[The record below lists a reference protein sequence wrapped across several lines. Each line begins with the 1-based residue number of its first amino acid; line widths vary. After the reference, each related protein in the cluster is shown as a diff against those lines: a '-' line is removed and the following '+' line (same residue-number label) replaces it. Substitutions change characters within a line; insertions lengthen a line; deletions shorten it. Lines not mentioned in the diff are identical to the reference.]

1 MESRQ
6 LVSCVA
12 AWSGSPGVGRRTA
25 MADGGVVVWLWVGR
39 GPRAGEVMTP
49 TSVSFRGQGQG
60 WRTFFH
66 PPIFPLAAAPF
77 FGRWLWVVA
86 GCVRVTS
93 AVFSIFI
100 LYLGAAKNK
109 PITVTDVQSD
119 GRPLAIPRDPRG
131 ALLLLVCDAVAAVG
145 PLSSVLIINSG
156 NSGLIIICPT
166 STAARS
172 PSYSLKTLTFVGA
185 RGLFTTISTCAA
197 LACAPNGFGGEKTAN

>member
-1 MESRQ
+1 
-6 LVSCVA
+6 
-12 AWSGSPGVGRRTA
+12 
-25 MADGGVVVWLWVGR
+25 
-39 GPRAGEVMTP
+39 MTP

-109 PITVTDVQSD
+109 PITVTDVNRRAERWATPRDTPRSARRASSSCMRCSGCRRTSVLCADYQLRQQWIDNNMSYLD
-119 GRPLAIPRDPRG
+119 GR
-131 ALLLLVCDAVAAVG
+131 
-145 PLSSVLIINSG
+145 
-156 NSGLIIICPT
+156 
-166 STAARS
+166 
-172 PSYSLKTLTFVGA
+172 
-185 RGLFTTISTCAA
+185 A
-197 LACAPNGFGGEKTAN
+197 LAVLQSEDSDFRRSTWSVYHNLYMCRLGVCPQWLWGRENC